1 MAFDEASSLEAFV
14 EELRPPLHSLDAGGE
29 ILIVDD
35 GSRDRTGEIAD
46 RLATDARIRVVHH
59 GANGGLG
66 AVYRTGLAEAA
77 GDYVTFFPADGQ
89 FEPAIL
95 AAFLPSMADLDLLLG
110 YVDRSDSLAGR
121 VLSAAE
127 RLLYRVLLGPLPRF
141 QGVFM
146 VRRAKVERLRLQ
158 SKGRGWAI
166 VMELLIRA
174 SRSGWRIRSVPIP
187 LRPRR
192 AGRSK
197 VNNVRTV
204 VANLRQVLALR
215 RELSR

>member
-14 EELRPPLHSLDAGGE
+14 DELRLALHSLDTGGE

-35 GSRDRTGEIAD
+35 GSQDRTGEIAD
-46 RLATDARIRVVHH
+46 RLAADARVRVVHH

-89 FEPAIL
+89 FAPAIL
-95 AAFLPSMADLDLLLG
+95 ADFLPSMADLDLLLG
-110 YVDRSDSLAGR
+110 YVDRSDSFAGR
-121 VLSAAE
+121 FLSAAE
-127 RLLYRVLLGPLPRF
+127 RLLYRLLLGPLPRF

-146 VRRAKVERLRLQ
+146 VRRAMVARLRLR

-215 RELSR
+215 RELPR